1 MTKLAQLKAVY
12 DELAKKQ
19 LKVGFFDHS
28 KYPDGTPIAYV
39 AVIQELGYPEGG
51 IPPRSFFRPT
61 MSDKKSEYGSL
72 IFRAAKAAAK
82 GNITVTDGLTQ
93 VGAKAASD
101 VKLAIK
107 AVTTPALDD
116 ATVKA
121 RARRH
126 SKGKSTN
133 KPLVDTG
140 QMLNAVTFAVEDK

>member
-1 MTKLAQLKAVY
+1 MTKLAQLKKVY
-12 DELAKKQ
+12 DELGRKQ
-19 LKVGFFDHS
+19 LKVGLFEHS
-28 KYPDGTPIAYV
+28 KYSDGTPIAYV
-39 AVIQELGYPEGG
+39 AAIQELGYPAGG
-51 IPPRSFFRPT
+51 IPPRPFLRPT
-61 MSDKKSEYGSL
+61 MNDKKTEYGQL
-72 IFRAAKAAAK
+72 IFRVAKVAAS
-82 GNITVTDGLTQ
+82 GNITVNDGLTQ

-140 QMLNAVTFAVEDK
+140 QMLNAVTFSVEDK